1 MYASHLSYY
10 EVEGIAV
17 MSLQAKKPAKRLT
30 TVRFKPLEDYSIGLH
45 DADKK
50 RYCYYFDR

>member
-45 DADKK
+45 DAVKK